1 MSKTVS
7 RTIRRGRA
15 RLVPRVPAELAQR
28 LADVCASTN
37 STETAVVV
45 AALRKHLDGTSDR
58 TLLFRRLDHLDRAV
72 ERSHRQLG
80 LLSEAFG
87 VFVQVWF
94 AHAPTLDEE
103 EKKSARR
110 DADSR
115 YRRFLQ
121 HVTQRFSGGP
131 RFLDDLPR
139 ESIADD
145 AELDAIVDNSN
156 GSSEKSDK
164 S

>member
-1 MSKTVS
+1 MSK
-7 RTIRRGRA
+7 TIRRGRA

-28 LADVCASTN
+28 LSEVCASTN
-37 STETAVVV
+37 ATETAVVE
-45 AALRKHLDGTSDR
+45 AALRKHLDGTSDK
-58 TLLFRRLDHLDRAV
+58 TLLFKRLDHLDRAV
-72 ERSHRQLG
+72 ERSHRHLE

-131 RFLDDLPR
+131 RFFDDLPR

-145 AELDAIVDNSN
+145 AELDAIVDKSN
-156 GSSEKSDK
+156 GSPDK
-164 S
+164 SETS

>member
-1 MSKTVS
+1 MSK
-7 RTIRRGRA
+7 TIRRGRA

-28 LADVCASTN
+28 LSEVCASTN
-37 STETAVVV
+37 ATETAVVE

-72 ERSHRQLG
+72 ERSHRHLE

-121 HVTQRFSGGP
+121 HVTRRFSGGP
-131 RFLDDLPR
+131 RFFDDLPR
-139 ESIADD
+139 EVVADD
-145 AELDAIVDNSN
+145 AELDAIVDKST
-156 GSSEKSDK
+156 GSPDKSDK